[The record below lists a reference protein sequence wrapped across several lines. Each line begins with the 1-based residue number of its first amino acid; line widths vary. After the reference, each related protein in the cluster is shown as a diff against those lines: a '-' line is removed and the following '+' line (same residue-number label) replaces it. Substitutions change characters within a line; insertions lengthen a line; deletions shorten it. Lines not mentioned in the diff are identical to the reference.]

1 MKGWTQVKL
10 VKFGFPLQPPVTS
23 VDLCEDCREV
33 FSEQFMKGASVH
45 AITMPPGQNV
55 LPHDNVPYQ
64 DCLLAFDPEKGGFI
78 CEHDDPERFLKL
90 QTDRAQ
96 NVAEGVPEQVVDKT
110 GWVTCNHG
118 TSCGCTS
125 AKGLD
130 NNGARCTCP
139 CHLRF
144 SKTEALRERGLE
156 KTPSI
161 GDWADAVR
169 DPDHPLRSTLDENR
183 RKIAG
188 MAADVKTAGYAHS
201 VPQRCAG
208 DACSE
213 QHTYTEGCL
222 LAGVVQPPPFKFTP
236 CRYCDCTQHLGLR
249 CSSTG
254 CECYVSTA
262 GEELSAAYSKQDPV
276 REGE

>member
-1 MKGWTQVKL
+1 MSKMASTMNGMAAMKGWTQVKL

-33 FSEQFMKGASVH
+33 FSEQFMKGANVH

-90 QTDRAQ
+90 QRDRAQ
-96 NVAEGVPEQVVDKT
+96 NVAEGVPEQK
-110 GWVTCNHG
+110 
-118 TSCGCTS
+118 
-125 AKGLD
+125 A
-130 NNGARCTCP
+130 
-139 CHLRF
+139 
-144 SKTEALRERGLE
+144 
-156 KTPSI
+156 PSI
-161 GDWADAVR
+161 GDWADAIR
-169 DPDHPLRSTLDENR
+169 DPDHPLRPTLDENR

-188 MAADVKTAGYAHS
+188 MADDMKTAGYAHS
-201 VPQRCAG
+201 IPQRCAG

-222 LAGVVQPPPFKFTP
+222 LAGVVQAPPRKFTP

-262 GEELSAAYSKQDPV
+262 GEELSAAYSDQAPV
-276 REGE
+276 QEGQ